1 VQTSAPFSAIL
12 DTRDSPA
19 AALQQVPVSGVT
31 LTDTFWEPRRR
42 VNRDET
48 LPSQF
53 KHLEETGAIDNFR
66 RASGRK
72 DHTATPFGGMWF
84 SDSDVYKWLEAAS
97 WALAGGEAG
106 GTLTALVDTA
116 VAEIAAA
123 QQPDGYLNTY
133 FLFERAPERWATVG
147 FGFNNMHELYC
158 AGHLFQAAVA
168 HVRATGSR
176 VLLDVAARLAD
187 HVCDTFGPGESQRHG
202 TDGHPEIE
210 MALVEL
216 FRATG
221 ARHYLDQAQY
231 FIDARIGM
239 GRMNEAVYPM
249 LPVREYARM
258 EGHAVCG
265 VYLAAG
271 MTDLYAETGDTSL
284 LKALDALWDNMTGAQ
299 MYVTGG
305 IGPRWDNEAFGADF
319 ELPARAYAETCA
331 SIGSVMWNAR
341 MLTLAPD
348 ARLADLIERTLYN
361 GVLSGLSLGGDE
373 YFYQNPLADDG
384 RHRRQAWFGCA
395 CCPPNV
401 TRLLAQ
407 LPGYFYSAAPGNV
420 YVHLYAAGR
429 AALTLPDGPT
439 VSLTQA
445 TDYPWAGHIRVTV
458 EEVTVEAGTGGTA
471 GKFTLNLRIPAW
483 ADGARLFVNGEEA
496 PVPTPGTYAA
506 LDRDWAAGDAVTL
519 ALPLPARQVRA
530 DPRVSALSG
539 RVALMRGPLV
549 YCFEQ
554 ADNPDADV
562 RAVSLAADAHWESAS
577 VPGLPPS
584 VVALRGEASQAVVLP
599 GVPYP
604 TSGDRAEAASGP
616 ATVTAIPYYTWAN
629 RAPGPMTVWVGA
641 EPAPI
646 PQVF

>member
-1 VQTSAPFSAIL
+1 MQTLVPFSAIL

-19 AALQQVPVSGVT
+19 ALLQQVPVGGVT
-31 LTDTFWEPRRR
+31 LTDMFWEPRRR
-42 VNRDET
+42 VNRDKT

-53 KHLEETGAIDNFR
+53 RHLEETGAIDNFR

-72 DHTATPFGGMWF
+72 DHAAVPFGGMWF
-84 SDSDVYKWLEAAS
+84 SDSDVFKWLEAAS
-97 WALAGGEAG
+97 WALAGGAAG
-106 GTLTALVDTA
+106 GALTALVDTA

-133 FLFERAPERWATVG
+133 FMFERAPERWATVG
-147 FGFNNMHELYC
+147 LGFNNMHELYC

-176 VLLDVAARLAD
+176 ALLDVAARLAD

-210 MALVEL
+210 MALAEL

-221 ARHYLDQAQY
+221 ERRFLNQARY
-231 FIDARIGM
+231 FIDVRIGM

-271 MTDLYAETGDTSL
+271 MTDLYAETGDATL
-284 LKALDALWDNMTGAQ
+284 LKALDGLWDNMTGAQ

-341 MLTLAPD
+341 LLTLRPD

-401 TRLLAQ
+401 ARLLAQ
-407 LPGYFYSAAPGNV
+407 LPGYFYSVAPRAV
-420 YVHLYAAGR
+420 YAHLYAAGR
-429 AALTLPDGPT
+429 AELALPDGPT

-445 TDYPWAGHIRVTV
+445 TDYPWAGHVRVTV
-458 EEVTVEAGTGGTA
+458 EEIVGGTTPDC
-471 GKFTLNLRIPAW
+471 KFALNLRVPAW

-496 PVPTPGTYAA
+496 PAPAPGTYAA
-506 LDRDWAAGDAVTL
+506 LDRDWAAGDSVTL
-519 ALPLPARQVRA
+519 ALPLPARQGEA
-530 DPRVSALSG
+530 DPRVSALGG

-554 ADNPDADV
+554 ADNPEADV
-562 RAVSLAADAHWESAS
+562 RALRLGADALWEPVSA
-577 VPGLPPS
+577 PGLPGDI
-584 VVALRGEASQAVVLP
+584 VALRGQASQALIAAD
-599 GVPYP
+599 GPYP
-604 TSGDRAEAASGP
+604 ARQDAAAAASGP
-616 ATVTAIPYYTWAN
+616 ATVTAVPYYAWAN
-629 RAPGPMTVWVGA
+629 RAPGPMAVWVGA
-641 EPAPI
+641 EPAPV
-646 PQVF
+646 PPVF